1 MNILFLSAHL
11 PSPHARQ
18 AGQKISYYLCQF
30 LAQRHSVQLL
40 ALCPDS
46 EPENCGADCAQ
57 TFASRT
63 VIPVTAASRLL
74 GIVRSP
80 FLPLCVSVRKHTR
93 FRRVLA
99 SAMRNKAFDVII
111 FDHMAMWQYAGHVP
125 STAIR
130 TGIAHD
136 VLSQLWAR
144 KADSNGGLAARLE
157 TRRLRNWERAA
168 IGDLDLICALSAK
181 DSQLIAELGDGL
193 PRCVLQPWFS
203 RAPDSDLPAA
213 PGAEPAL
220 IFTGA
225 FDRYENI
232 DAAKFTVAEIL
243 PQVTRAVPQS
253 TFYLAGASGETLP
266 RQVARHP
273 AVRVAGF
280 VPDLLPF
287 LLRMQIA
294 LLPLRLGA
302 GIKTKVLEC
311 MAAGLPVITTPVGA
325 EGIPGQDGV
334 HFLIG
339 RTAEELAGH
348 AILLL
353 RNQPLRHRIGESARQ
368 FIRINYDFE
377 RSAREFE
384 RMLMQRVSQRQ
395 LETMRMNAPATKS
408 ESGIGASR
416 ARQIPRG

>member
-46 EPENCGADCAQ
+46 ELERCGADYVQ
-57 TFASRT
+57 TFTSRT
-63 VIPVTAASRLL
+63 VISVTAASRLL
-74 GIVRSP
+74 GIVRAP
-80 FLPLCVSVRKHTR
+80 FLPLGVAVRKQTR
-93 FRRVLA
+93 FRHALA
-99 SAMRNKAFDVII
+99 SAVRRKPFDVVI

-144 KADSNGGLAARLE
+144 KANNDGALAARLE
-157 TRRLRNWERAA
+157 SWRLRNWERAV
-168 IGDLDLICALSAK
+168 IRDLDLICALSTK
-181 DSQLIAELGDGL
+181 DSQLIAEWGGDL

-203 RAPDSDLPAA
+203 RASGSDTPAA
-213 PGAEPAL
+213 SRKEPAL

-225 FDRYENI
+225 FDRDENV
-232 DAAKFTVAEIL
+232 DAAKFAVAEIL
-243 PQVTRAVPQS
+243 PQVTRAVPQFA
-253 TFYLAGASGETLP
+253 FYLAGASSETLP
-266 RQVARHP
+266 RQVRRHA

-280 VPDLLPF
+280 VPDLRSF
-287 LLRMQIA
+287 LLHMQIA

-325 EGIPGQDGV
+325 EGIPGRDGV

-353 RNQPLRHRIGESARQ
+353 RNRSLRNRIGESAKE
-368 FIRINYDFE
+368 FIRTNYDFE
-377 RSAREFE
+377 SSAREFE
-384 RMLMQRVSQRQ
+384 RMLMQCVSQRQ
-395 LETMRMNAPATKS
+395 SGKMRMNAPATKS
-408 ESGIGASR
+408 ESDIGASR
-416 ARQIPRG
+416 AR